1 MLGEFMPHLTLALV
15 IQVQLRVIQT
25 EGRWNLGHWH
35 GKNLETVIHLDNIVG
50 VEPHVDIV
58 MQALVTYKG
67 RERLGFGVTDI
78 INPLPAVVEEIRID
92 ELPIELEIV
101 EPQLRFA
108 QLGTP
113 VDELGD
119 ILAIHG
125 VLIRVHG
132 VDIRCGEGPHPT
144 IIRVSGGLEV
154 THVPNH
160 DSRSTPL

>member
-1 MLGEFMPHLTLALV
+1 MLGEFMPRLALALV
-15 IQVQLRVIQT
+15 IQFQLRVIQA
-25 EGRWNLGHWH
+25 EGSWNLGHWH
-35 GKNLETVIHLDNIVG
+35 REDLETVIHLDNIVG
-50 VEPHVDIV
+50 VKPHVDVIV
-58 MQALVTYKG
+58 QALVTDKSG
-67 RERLGFGVTDI
+67 ERLGFGVSDI
-78 INPLPAVVEEIRID
+78 IYPLPAVVKEIRID

-119 ILAIHG
+119 ILTVHG
-125 VLIRVHG
+125 VLMRVHG
-132 VDIRCGEGPHPT
+132 VDIRCGEGPYPA

-154 THVPNH
+154 THVPKH